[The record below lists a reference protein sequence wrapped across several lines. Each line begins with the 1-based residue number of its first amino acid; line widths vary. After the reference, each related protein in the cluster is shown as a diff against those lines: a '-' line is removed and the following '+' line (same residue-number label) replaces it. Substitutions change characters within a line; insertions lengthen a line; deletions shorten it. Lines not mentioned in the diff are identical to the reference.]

1 MSGTAESIS
10 LLASADPEARCKA
23 ALELYRAGRNAGDSA
38 INAWLT
44 GDAELADLLMEQVLD
59 LAELALKPRLRR
71 VVVGIAVRPKNFQ
84 KIREVNG
91 SPRLAEIP
99 PDQDAMEFELHCK
112 GAQLDILTTRDPR
125 GSGAMAKFLEKFGEG
140 IQQVEYF
147 VRDVDRATQI
157 LRERFGE
164 QPIYPQTHAG
174 ADGTRVN
181 FFLSAT
187 PEGHKIL
194 IEFVQT

>member
-1 MSGTAESIS
+1 MSGIAESIS
-10 LLASADPEARCKA
+10 LLASTDPGVRRNA
-23 ALELYRAGRNAGDSA
+23 ALQLYRAGRNAGDSA

-44 GDAELADLLMEQVLD
+44 GDAELAGLLMEQVLD

-71 VVVGIAVRPKNFQ
+71 VVVGIAVRPGNFQ
-84 KIREVNG
+84 KIREANG

-112 GAQLDILTTRDPR
+112 GAELDILTTREPG
-125 GSGAMAKFLEKFGEG
+125 GSGAIAKFLEKFGEG

-157 LRERFGE
+157 LRERFSV
-164 QPIYPQTHAG
+164 QPIYPQTRAG

-187 PEGHKIL
+187 PEGRKVL
-194 IEFVQT
+194 IELVQT